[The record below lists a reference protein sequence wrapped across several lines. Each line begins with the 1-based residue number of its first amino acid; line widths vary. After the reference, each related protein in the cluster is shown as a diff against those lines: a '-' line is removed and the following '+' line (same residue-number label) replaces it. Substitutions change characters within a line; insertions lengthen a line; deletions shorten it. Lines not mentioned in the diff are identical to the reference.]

1 MKDAIRAKRNNLQN
15 LALEKSRTFFAL
27 AILWGQEVRSPSG
40 KKVQNANS
48 DI

>member
-27 AILWGQEVRSPSG
+27 AILWGARSSQP
-40 KKVQNANS
+40 KW
-48 DI
+48 